1 MIHLSRKT
9 KGTRTLLLTTALLLA
24 VATAACGKDEDAAPQ
39 SSPTASSPA
48 SESPSASANPVAGT
62 SPAAAER
69 VMVDAMGHEV
79 TIQANPKRIIA
90 SYLEDYLVTLG
101 VKPAAQWSIKDGK
114 SVQNYLQGDLAG
126 IPTIGFDLPPEA
138 VLSFNPDLIIIG
150 SESSVQKGLYEQ
162 YAKIAPTYVIGDEI
176 NNDWRKAL
184 LKIGEV
190 LGKSAEAEKALAD
203 YNQKAADAKEKLQA
217 AVGEKSAAALW
228 LVQKQFYLVD
238 ETRSSGAVLYGDLG
252 LKQPNLVTEIPQE
265 AKANWNPISLEK
277 LAELDADHIFLVNS
291 DKAQGADTLNDPIWQ
306 GLAAVKAGQ
315 VYEMDTNKSW
325 LYTGYIA
332 GQQIMDDVLAAMV
345 K

>member
-1 MIHLSRKT
+1 MIHLSKKT
-9 KGTRTLLLTTALLLA
+9 TGTRALLLTTALLLA
-24 VATAACGKDEDAAPQ
+24 VATAACGKESATPE
-39 SSPTASSPA
+39 SSPIDSAPA
-48 SESPSASANPVAGT
+48 SEAPSPSASPVA
-62 SPAAAER
+62 SIAPAAEER
-69 VMVDAMGHEV
+69 VMQDAMGHEV
-79 TIQANPKRIIA
+79 TIPANPERIIA
-90 SYLEDYLVTLG
+90 SYLEDHLVTLG
-101 VKPAAQWSIKDGK
+101 IKPAAQWSISDGT
-114 SVQNYLQGDLAG
+114 SVQNYLQGELAG
-126 IPTIGFDLPPEA
+126 VPTIGYDLPPEA
-138 VLSFNPDLIIIG
+138 VLSFSPDLIIVG

-176 NNDWRKAL
+176 NNDWRKSL

-203 YNQKAADAKEKLQA
+203 YDQKAADAKSKLQA
-217 AVGEKSAAALW
+217 AIGDKSASVLW

-265 AKANWNPISLEK
+265 SKANWNPVSLEK

-332 GQQIMDDVLAAMV
+332 GQQIMDDVLAALV

>member
-1 MIHLSRKT
+1 MIYSSKKRISA
-9 KGTRTLLLTTALLLA
+9 RALLLTTSLLLA
-24 VATAACGKDEDAAPQ
+24 VVTAACGKDNAAPQ
-39 SSPTASSPA
+39 SSPTVSTPA
-48 SESPSASANPVAGT
+48 SEAPSPSASPVAST
-62 SPAAAER
+62 APAAEER
-69 VMVDAMGHEV
+69 VIVDAMGHEV
-79 TIQANPKRIIA
+79 TIPATPERIIA
-90 SYLEDYLVTLG
+90 SYLEDHLITLG
-101 VKPAAQWSIKDGK
+101 IKPAAQWSIKDGA
-114 SVQNYLQGDLAG
+114 SVQNYLQGELAG

-138 VLSFNPDLIIIG
+138 VLSFNPDLIIVG
-150 SESSVQKGLYEQ
+150 SETSVQKGLYEQ

-190 LGKSAEAEKALAD
+190 LGKSADAEKALAD
-203 YNQKAADAKEKLQA
+203 YDQKAADAKEKLQA
-217 AVGEKSAAALW
+217 AIGDKSAAALW

-238 ETRSSGAVLYGDLG
+238 ETRSSGAVIYGDLG

-332 GQQIMDDVLAAMV
+332 GQQIMDDVLAALV